1 MKNYVT
7 IKATIVTALLIILL
21 IGCITIMYI
30 KKDNPELNSFLLA
43 MSIGLFFCV
52 IKCYFNIQRK
62 LKLIEERA
70 AELRRKNGHENHVKF
85 ETCPEYWTRKKI
97 VTEDGNEAVMCYNY
111 FKNTNDEKILVGG
124 EYNMHTDTIDN
135 NSVKNY
141 KFDDQINLSS
151 LYSYTAR
158 SNQLMNNDIHS
169 DSCEHFTATPVMHKH
184 NYDVN
189 LKSNVDTDEI
199 EAHHHKYDGTA
210 WHMHPPGQEL
220 AFSFSDVYDIYTPQN
235 SNLHYWL
242 NNYTDDTNTNYA
254 EINLTKLNEIA
265 NNCDLVNELSW
276 IEKQRCNKFDIE

>member
-30 KKDNPELNSFLLA
+30 KKDNQELNSFLLA

-52 IKCYFNIQRK
+52 LKCYFNIQRK

-70 AELRRKNGHENHVKF
+70 AELRKKNGHENHVKF

-97 VTEDGNEAVMCYNY
+97 VTDDGNEAMMCYNY
-111 FKNTNDEKILVGG
+111 FKNLNDEKILVGG
-124 EYNMHTDTIDN
+124 EYNEYTDVN
-135 NSVKNY
+135 NQLNY
-141 KFDDQINLSS
+141 KFDDQTNLSN
-151 LYSYTAR
+151 LYLYTAR
-158 SNQLMNNDIHS
+158 SNQVMNNDIYS
-169 DSCEHFTATPVMHKH
+169 DSCEHFTDTPVMHKH
-184 NYDVN
+184 DYEVH
-189 LKSNVDTDEI
+189 LKSNEDTDKI
-199 EAHHHKYDGTA
+199 IAHAHPYSGTA
-210 WHMHPPGQEL
+210 WHMHSPGDTLE
-220 AFSFSDVYDIYTPQN
+220 FNFNDISDIYTPQN

-242 NNYTDDTNTNYA
+242 NNYTDNGINYA